1 MVVGLDRTRC
11 WLKSIIM
18 GKVEYTESHI
28 RFILDNWN
36 KDEDL
41 CIKKTGHSYGSIKL
55 MLQNIGASYGFVNF
69 STGNPMYSRIADKY
83 RVDNPKFGEPM
94 TKKSFCVRFDIINS

>member
-1 MVVGLDRTRC
+1 ME
-11 WLKSIIM
+11 KI
-18 GKVEYTESHI
+18 KYTEDQV
-28 RFILDNWN
+28 RFILNNWN
-36 KDEDL
+36 KDEDI

-83 RVDNPKFGEPM
+83 RIDNPKFGKPM